1 MRITAFIE
9 SLKNLVP
16 REEACCICFPK
27 QGGSLYSGVLEQKEH
42 LLWLVN
48 LGLKFVSAWYGH
60 AVLQTVFLV
69 GSSGLL
75 DILGQMSFLLGRQT
89 SIGAN
94 TSSWFCLFRFPHIRQ
109 GREQWGE
116 EGAGKE
122 GTYTHLEGVPGSG
135 PGALQ
140 KLPSLI
146 LQATIE
152 TASLISRFCRNLML
166 WELNCRKSHC

>member
-1 MRITAFIE
+1 M
-9 SLKNLVP
+9 
-16 REEACCICFPK
+16 
-27 QGGSLYSGVLEQKEH
+27 
-42 LLWLVN
+42 
-48 LGLKFVSAWYGH
+48 
-60 AVLQTVFLV
+60 

-75 DILGQMSFLLGRQT
+75 DILRQMSSLLGRQT

-94 TSSWFCLFRFPHIRQ
+94 TSSWFCLFRFPHVCQ

-122 GTYTHLEGVPGSG
+122 GTYTDLEDVPGSG

-152 TASLISRFCRNLML
+152 TASLISRFCRNLTL
-166 WELNCRKSHC
+166 WELNCRSHIAKRGKLAPSPHLSLQQLDWKGFGESSPVSSLEFKRMMDSYSLAT